1 MILSM
6 TRRFR
11 HNSSWSSLDDAW
23 SGRDCPTPNQSLTPS
38 LRDGRLFRHSETAA
52 LGRAADLAAGPL
64 PHLRQTVCWRSSCV
78 STNIPLKNPSRNQH
92 EAGMAKFGIGQAVR
106 RVEDQRFLLG
116 KG

>member
-23 SGRDCPTPNQSLTPS
+23 SGRDCPTPNQSLTPF

-64 PHLRQTVCWRSSCV
+64 PHLQNRRSRRRQRIQKVLNDIVRV
-78 STNIPLKNPSRNQH
+78 LEAAGEPH
-92 EAGMAKFGIGQAVR
+92 EAIAYTELGAR
-106 RVEDQRFLLG
+106 RG
-116 KG
+116 